1 MDKNESHCHYSNL
14 PSPSA
19 YVEDMDYDGMGNQG
33 RFPTKK
39 NKNQPMKN
47 LLKKIQIWNIIR
59 NLGKNKSKV
68 L

>member
-1 MDKNESHCHYSNL
+1 MDKNKLHCYYSDL

>member
-1 MDKNESHCHYSNL
+1 MDKNELHCHYSNL

>member
-1 MDKNESHCHYSNL
+1 MHCYYSDL

>member
-1 MDKNESHCHYSNL
+1 MDKNELHCHYSNL

-47 LLKKIQIWNIIR
+47 LFKKIQIWNIIR